1 MSVIDT
7 ERATAPVAGDDPCGP
22 RLTDEIPVVMLLE
35 KAKGTPEAVM
45 GDSVRPAEEPN
56 WSEVRSEAMDLLGQ
70 TKELW
75 VAMLLVVAG
84 LRLGG
89 LPGFR
94 EGLGCVHALLE
105 RYWDGLHPRPDEDG
119 DPYERLSALSA
130 LGVPAGT
137 QGDDW
142 KLVERIRS
150 APLTDS
156 RQIGRFSIRDIAL
169 ANGEVS
175 PREGED
181 APTPELI
188 AAAFED
194 TEIEFLTGLHE
205 AATEAMTLLEGI
217 QGVLDTHV
225 GVGASPDF
233 SPVRDALRAVSTT
246 LAQQL
251 ERRGYAAQGGPD
263 VESEGGE
270 DAPSVGGAGGA
281 APAAPGEIRSGQ
293 DVTRALDRVIEY
305 YVKNEPS
312 SPVPLLLRR
321 AQRLVSRSFLDIIRD
336 LSPEGLDQVRMI
348 SGEREDEDET

>member
-7 ERATAPVAGDDPCGP
+7 ERVIAPIAGDDPCGP
-22 RLTDEIPVVMLLE
+22 RLTDEIAVVMLLE
-35 KAKGTPEAVM
+35 RAKGTPEVVM
-45 GDSVRPAEEPN
+45 GDSIRPAEEPN
-56 WSEVRSEAMDLLGQ
+56 WSEIRTEAMDLLAQ

-89 LPGFR
+89 LTGFC
-94 EGLGCVHALLE
+94 EGLSSVRALLE
-105 RYWDGLHPRPDEDG
+105 QYWDGLHPRPDEDG
-119 DPYERLSALSA
+119 DPYERLSALSS

-156 RQIGRFSIRDIAL
+156 RQIGRFSIRDMAL
-169 ANGEVS
+169 ASGEIS

-181 APTPELI
+181 PPSPELI

-194 TEIEFLTGLHE
+194 TDIEFLTGLHE
-205 AATEAMTLLEGI
+205 AATEAIAVLEGI
-217 QGVLDTHV
+217 QGVLDARI
-225 GVGASPDF
+225 GAGSSPDF
-233 SPVRDALRAVSTT
+233 SPVRDALREVSTT

-251 ERRGYAAQGGPD
+251 ERRGYATQGNEVGG
-263 VESEGGE
+263 SEAE
-270 DAPSVGGAGGA
+270 ADAPQATA
-281 APAAPGEIRSGQ
+281 AAAAPGEIRTSQ

-305 YVKNEPS
+305 YVRHEPS

-348 SGEREDEDET
+348 SGDREEEDET